1 MPRFATFGKSFVFW
15 ELDCIAVSPYYLP
28 VKTTIDF
35 PDEILHRAKLVAVQ
49 RKITLK
55 ELVLQGLE
63 YATRQPAQ
71 DAEQER
77 RSRAAHLIA
86 ALSRGRNTEPVG
98 RLNRSEIY
106 DRHQGK
112 WE

>member
-1 MPRFATFGKSFVFW
+1 M
-15 ELDCIAVSPYYLP
+15 
-28 VKTTIDF
+28 KTTIDL
-35 PDEILHRAKLVAVQ
+35 PADILHRAKTVALQ

-71 DAEQER
+71 DPEVER
-77 RSRAAHLIA
+77 KARAATLIA

-98 RLNRSEIY
+98 RLNRDEIY
-106 DRHQGK
+106 DRDKGK